1 MLALL
6 SKPASPAVDWPAVDS
21 PAVDWDRLSR
31 RILDQGAQACWV
43 VDSDLVIVGVNPAL
57 CALLGRRAG
66 ELVGTRLPAH
76 VAEDSRSVLER
87 QAAIRGLTPH
97 RSYDVTLIRADRTPL
112 RTIFND
118 SRLDD
123 EDGGAPPG
131 FCIFVTDITRHVEE
145 EAQRARR
152 VDQLADAV
160 ARMNRFL
167 GQICQELKDPLSAIL
182 GATQMISSDVASPGP
197 ADGAS
202 GQGTAH
208 LGAYAALC
216 SDAGRQMMRTIEN
229 LSLWSRLQL
238 NQVPLDLRSYELGG
252 LLQDVL
258 EELAPRARARDILIV
273 NRIVATPV
281 LGDLSALSTVLK
293 HLVENAVRF
302 SPAGSMV
309 MLSAAPVDGRVAVR
323 VQDNGLGIPEDQ
335 QPHLFRIDPHHAAP
349 GADGEVGSG
358 LGLLICKALVDRMGG
373 GIRVF
378 SKPGGGTAV
387 TVTLNQG
394 QRTGL

>member
-6 SKPASPAVDWPAVDS
+6 SKAKHPV
-21 PAVDWDRLSR
+21 VDWDALSR
-31 RILDQGAQACWV
+31 RILDQSAQGCWV
-43 VDSDLVIVGVNPAL
+43 LDGELITVAVNPAL
-57 CALLGRRAG
+57 CALLGYRAG
-66 ELVGTRLPAH
+66 ELVGTHLLAY
-76 VAEDSRSVLER
+76 VAEESRGVLER
-87 QAAIRGLTPH
+87 QAAIRDLTPH
-97 RSYDVTLIRADRTPL
+97 RSYDVTLTRSDGTPL
-112 RTIFND
+112 RVIFND
-118 SRLDD
+118 SRLDG
-123 EDGGAPPG
+123 EDGGTAPG
-131 FCIFVTDITRHVEE
+131 FCIFVTDITRRFEE
-145 EAQRARR
+145 EAQRALR

-182 GATQMISSDVASPGP
+182 GATQMISSDVALPDPAGGSPTP
-197 ADGAS
+197 
-202 GQGTAH
+202 GTAH

-238 NQVPLDLRSYELGG
+238 NQVPLELRVYELGG

-258 EELAPRARARDILIV
+258 EDLEPRARARDILIV

-281 LGDLSALSTVLK
+281 LGDLSALNTVLK
-293 HLVENAVRF
+293 HLIENAVRF
-302 SPAGSMV
+302 SPSGSMV
-309 MLSAAPVDGRVAVR
+309 MLSSTLADGRVTVR
-323 VQDNGLGIPEDQ
+323 VQDNGLGIPEEL
-335 QPHLFRIDPHHAAP
+335 QPHLFRIDPHHTAP

-358 LGLLICKALVDRMGG
+358 LGLLICKALIERMGG

-387 TVTLNQG
+387 TVTLTPGGNA
-394 QRTGL
+394 GL

>member
-6 SKPASPAVDWPAVDS
+6 SKAKR
-21 PAVDWDRLSR
+21 PAVDWDALSR
-31 RILDQGAQACWV
+31 RILEESAQACWV
-43 VDSDLVIVGVNPAL
+43 VDGELVTVAVNPAL
-57 CALLGRRAG
+57 CALLGYRAG
-66 ELVGTRLPAH
+66 ELVGTHLLSY
-76 VAEDSRSVLER
+76 VAEESRGVLER
-87 QAAIRGLTPH
+87 QAAIRDLTPH
-97 RSYDVTLIRADRTPL
+97 RSYEVTLIRSDGMPL
-112 RTIFND
+112 RAILND
-118 SRLDD
+118 SRLDG
-123 EDGGAPPG
+123 ETGGAAPG
-131 FCIFVTDITRHVEE
+131 FCIFVTDITRRSEE
-145 EAQRARR
+145 ETQRALR

-182 GATQMISSDVASPGP
+182 GATQMISSDAGLSEPVGGGPGR
-197 ADGAS
+197 S
-202 GQGTAH
+202 TAQ

-238 NQVPLDLRSYELGG
+238 NQVPFELRVYDLGG

-258 EELAPRARARDILIV
+258 EELEPRARARDILIV

-281 LGDLSALSTVLK
+281 LGDLSALNTVLK
-293 HLVENAVRF
+293 HLIENAVRF
-302 SPAGSMV
+302 SPSGSIV
-309 MLSAAPVDGRVAVR
+309 MLSAAQADGRVTVR
-323 VQDNGLGIPEDQ
+323 VQDNGLGIPEEL

-358 LGLLICKALVDRMGG
+358 LGLLICKALVERMGG
-373 GIRVF
+373 GIRIF

-387 TVTLNQG
+387 TVTLTPG
-394 QRTGL
+394 GTAGL

>member
-6 SKPASPAVDWPAVDS
+6 SKPTR

-31 RILDQGAQACWV
+31 RILDESAQACWV
-43 VDSDLVIVGVNPAL
+43 LDRELVIVGANPAL
-57 CALLGRRAG
+57 CALLGYRTG
-66 ELVGTRLPAH
+66 DLVGTHLLAY

-97 RSYDVTLIRADRTPL
+97 RSYEVTLIRSDGTPL
-112 RTIFND
+112 RAIFND
-118 SRLDD
+118 SRLDG
-123 EDGGAPPG
+123 EDGGTAPG

-145 EAQRARR
+145 EAQRALR

-182 GATQMISSDVASPGP
+182 GATQMISSDVASPGSA
-197 ADGAS
+197 ADGAP
-202 GQGTAH
+202 GHGTAQ

-238 NQVPLDLRSYELGG
+238 NQVPFDLRSYELGG

-258 EELAPRARARDILIV
+258 EELEPRARARDILIV

-302 SPAGSMV
+302 SPSGSMV
-309 MLSAAPVDGRVAVR
+309 MLSAAPADGRVVVR
-323 VQDNGLGIPEDQ
+323 VQDNGLGIPEERQ
-335 QPHLFRIDPHHAAP
+335 AHLFRIDPHHAAP

-394 QRTGL
+394 VRTGL

>member
-1 MLALL
+1 MMTGGVMLALL
-6 SKPASPAVDWPAVDS
+6 SKPTRQT
-21 PAVDWDRLSR
+21 VDWDRLSR

-43 VDSDLVIVGVNPAL
+43 VDRELVTVGVNPAL
-57 CALLGRRAG
+57 CALLGYRTG
-66 ELVGTRLPAH
+66 ELVGTHLLAY
-76 VAEDSRSVLER
+76 VAEESRNVLER
-87 QAAIRGLTPH
+87 QAAIRDLTPH
-97 RSYDVTLIRADRTPL
+97 RSYDVTLIRSDGTPL
-112 RTIFND
+112 RAIFND
-118 SRLDD
+118 SRLDGD
-123 EDGGAPPG
+123 ADPDGGPSPG
-131 FCIFVTDITRHVEE
+131 YCIFVTDITRRSEE
-145 EAQRARR
+145 EAQRALR

-182 GATQMISSDVASPGP
+182 GATQMISSDVASPDP
-197 ADGAS
+197 AGGS
-202 GQGTAH
+202 PTPGTAH

-238 NQVPLDLRSYELGG
+238 NQVPLELRVYELGG

-281 LGDLSALSTVLK
+281 LGDLSALNTVLK
-293 HLVENAVRF
+293 HLIENAVRF
-302 SPAGSMV
+302 SPSGSMV
-309 MLSAAPVDGRVAVR
+309 MLSAALADGRVTVR
-323 VQDNGLGIPEDQ
+323 VQDNGLGIPEEL

-358 LGLLICKALVDRMGG
+358 LGLLICKALVERMGG

-387 TVTLNQG
+387 TVTLTPGGNA
-394 QRTGL
+394 GL

>member
-6 SKPASPAVDWPAVDS
+6 SKPTRPV
-21 PAVDWDRLSR
+21 VDWDRLSR
-31 RILDQGAQACWV
+31 RIMDQSAQACWV
-43 VDSDLVIVGVNPAL
+43 VDRELVTVGVNPAL
-57 CALLGRRAG
+57 CALLGYRAG
-66 ELVGTRLPAH
+66 ELVGSHLLAY

-87 QAAIRGLTPH
+87 QAAIRDLTPH
-97 RSYDVTLIRADRTPL
+97 RSYDVTLIRSDGTRL
-112 RTIFND
+112 RAIFND
-118 SRLDD
+118 SRLDGD
-123 EDGGAPPG
+123 PDPDGRPAPG
-131 FCIFVTDITRHVEE
+131 FCIFVTDITRRSEE
-145 EAQRARR
+145 EMQRALR

-182 GATQMISSDVASPGP
+182 GATQMISSDVASPDP
-197 ADGAS
+197 AGAS
-202 GQGTAH
+202 PAPGTAH

-238 NQVPLDLRSYELGG
+238 NQVPMDLRVYELGG

-258 EELAPRARARDILIV
+258 EELEPRARSRDILIV

-281 LGDLSALSTVLK
+281 LGDLSALNTVLK
-293 HLVENAVRF
+293 HLIENAVRF
-302 SPAGSMV
+302 SPSGSIV
-309 MLSAAPVDGRVAVR
+309 MLSAALADGRVTVR
-323 VQDNGLGIPEDQ
+323 VQDNGLGIPEER

-358 LGLLICKALVDRMGG
+358 LGLLICKALVERMGG

-387 TVTLNQG
+387 TVALTSGGNG
-394 QRTGL
+394 

>member
-6 SKPASPAVDWPAVDS
+6 SKPTRPAADW

-31 RILDQGAQACWV
+31 RILDQSAQACWV
-43 VDSDLVIVGVNPAL
+43 VDRELVIVGANPAL
-57 CALLGRRAG
+57 CALLGYRAG
-66 ELVGTRLPAH
+66 ELVGTHLLAY
-76 VAEDSRSVLER
+76 VAEDSRNVLER
-87 QAAIRGLTPH
+87 QAAIRDLTPH
-97 RSYDVTLIRADRTPL
+97 RSYDVTLTRSDGTPL
-112 RTIFND
+112 RVIFND
-118 SRLDD
+118 SRLDG
-123 EDGGAPPG
+123 EDGGAGPG
-131 FCIFVTDITRHVEE
+131 FCIFVTDITRRAEE
-145 EAQRARR
+145 ETQRALR

-182 GATQMISSDVASPGP
+182 GATQMISSDMAPSGP
-197 ADGAS
+197 AGGGP
-202 GQGTAH
+202 GQGAAH

-293 HLVENAVRF
+293 HLIENAVRF
-302 SPAGSMV
+302 SPSGSMV
-309 MLSAAPVDGRVAVR
+309 MLSATRTDGRVTVR
-323 VQDNGLGIPEDQ
+323 VQDNGLGIPEDR

-349 GADGEVGSG
+349 GADGELGSG
-358 LGLLICKALVDRMGG
+358 LGLLICKALVERMGG

-378 SKPGGGTAV
+378 SRAGGGTAV
-387 TVTLNQG
+387 TVTLTQG
-394 QRTGL
+394 VCAGL